1 MAIVNLRQASAHLGF
16 RTTTTLRKLLQAG
29 ELSAYV
35 RSGPDLRAT
44 YLDVAP
50 KGRPTLRQH
59 VQAHTECRGNSPLWG
74 ADYESWPKPSGNWTD
89 VANSYLDLPQ
99 WGPPP
104 WTELQWVTLRNV
116 IELAEDART
125 KGEIRFSDFP
135 IDVWHAKQIVST
147 VRGIEPVRCCAV
159 FP

>member
-1 MAIVNLRQASAHLGF
+1 MAIVNRRQASAHLGF
-16 RTTTTLRKLLQAG
+16 RTTTTLRRLLQAG

-50 KGRPTLRQH
+50 KGRPTLKQH
-59 VQAHTECRGNSPLWG
+59 VQAHTSCSGNSPLWG

-116 IELAEDART
+116 IELDE
-125 KGEIRFSDFP
+125 ES
-135 IDVWHAKQIVST
+135 
-147 VRGIEPVRCCAV
+147 
-159 FP
+159 

>member
-16 RTTTTLRKLLQAG
+16 RTTTTLRRLLQAG

-59 VQAHTECRGNSPLWG
+59 VQTHTIR
-74 ADYESWPKPSGNWTD
+74 A
-89 VANSYLDLPQ
+89 VATPRYGVRTMRAGRRKSELD
-99 WGPPP
+99 
-104 WTELQWVTLRNV
+104 
-116 IELAEDART
+116 
-125 KGEIRFSDFP
+125 
-135 IDVWHAKQIVST
+135 
-147 VRGIEPVRCCAV
+147 
-159 FP
+159 

>member
-16 RTTTTLRKLLQAG
+16 RAITTLRRLLQAG
-29 ELSAYV
+29 ELSAYL

-59 VQAHTECRGNSPLWG
+59 VQAHTSCRGYSPLRG
-74 ADYESWPKPSGNWTD
+74 ADYESWPQGSRNWTD
-89 VANSYLDLPQ
+89 VANGYLDLPQ

-116 IELAEDART
+116 IELAEET
-125 KGEIRFSDFP
+125 
-135 IDVWHAKQIVST
+135 
-147 VRGIEPVRCCAV
+147 
-159 FP
+159 

>member
-1 MAIVNLRQASAHLGF
+1 MKTGMRGRSVDWTGHVFGELTVVKRLSWTDAYGKGAGSGAHLGF
-16 RTTTTLRKLLQAG
+16 RTTTTLRRLLQAG

-59 VQAHTECRGNSPLWG
+59 VQAHTSCRGNSPLWG
-74 ADYESWPKPSGNWTD
+74 ADYESWPKGSRNWTE
-89 VANSYLDLPQ
+89 VANGYLDLPQ

-104 WTELQWVTLRNV
+104 WTELQWATLRNV
-116 IELAEDART
+116 IELA
-125 KGEIRFSDFP
+125 
-135 IDVWHAKQIVST
+135 Q
-147 VRGIEPVRCCAV
+147 EP
-159 FP
+159 